1 MGGTQG
7 LLATIKSLV
16 SANRY
21 RLRLHAVRHMIE
33 EGFDEENV
41 LEAIA
46 GRSRIRKSTVD
57 SRQLGAK
64 TVTVLALTCKLWAV
78 N

>member
-1 MGGTQG
+1 
-7 LLATIKSLV
+7 
-16 SANRY
+16 
-21 RLRLHAVRHMIE
+21 MIE